1 MTDKFKK
8 TILFDLDGVLNTYD
22 GKYDKNYIPPI
33 KDGAYKLF
41 KELSENYKIVIFTT
55 RNSLIAS
62 KWIIE
67 NGLDEYRIIENG
79 LDEYIENVTNVK
91 EPAYLIIDDRCI
103 NFNGDYKDL
112 KEKIEKFEVWYKQA
126 I

>member
-1 MTDKFKK
+1 MYKK

-33 KDGAYKLF
+33 KKGAYNLIKD
-41 KELSENYKIVIFTT
+41 LSEDYKIVIFTT

-62 KWIIE
+62 KWVIE
-67 NGLDEYRIIENG
+67 NGLDKYV
-79 LDEYIENVTNVK
+79 ENVTNIK

-103 NFNGDYKDL
+103 NFDGSYNRL
-112 KEKIEKFEVWYKQA
+112 KSKIENFEVWYQSVN
-126 I
+126 

>member
-1 MTDKFKK
+1 MFKK

-22 GKYDKNYIPPI
+22 GKYDKNCIPPI
-33 KDGAYKLF
+33 KDGAYKLIR
-41 KELSENYKIVIFTT
+41 ELSQDYKIVIFTT

-62 KWIIE
+62 KW
-67 NGLDEYRIIENG
+67 IIENG

-103 NFNGDYKDL
+103 NFNGNYLQLEQDIDN
-112 KEKIEKFEVWYKQA
+112 FSVWYKEL
-126 I
+126 